1 MNDAKKIS
9 FNFTRYAQVIFWV
22 VLFIFLLFS
31 LINVGIYKGVEG
43 AVLLLFCHMVNFYI
57 AYAWLTPRYFE
68 KGRYVS
74 FVAGVVLLLVLLTPF
89 RMWIENNY
97 IVRPFVLLKG
107 RRLGGMVF
115 FSEISIACFA
125 FLFRMSIDSEANKRR
140 IDEIERLQLQTE
152 LKFLKSQ
159 MNPHFL
165 FNTINNVY
173 ALALSRSDKTPA
185 ALLKLSGL
193 LRYLLY
199 ECNQPT
205 PYHKEIEALESYIAL
220 FQLRYEEPLNISLH
234 SDVQSMDM
242 PVEPMLLISLL
253 ENAIKHSSIGV
264 APGAFIDIGLWED
277 EGKLAASIKNSRSE
291 LNHTIR
297 EAGDSKDDRGPGR
310 AGGIM
315 DDPAGAAAGGIGL
328 QNIHKRLEMLAPG
341 LSSRSIQIEET
352 SGTFEVRIKI
362 PGI

>member
-1 MNDAKKIS
+1 M
-9 FNFTRYAQVIFWV
+9 R
-22 VLFIFLLFS
+22 LL
-31 LINVGIYKGVEG
+31 
-43 AVLLLFCHMVNFYI
+43 
-57 AYAWLTPRYFE
+57 
-68 KGRYVS
+68 
-74 FVAGVVLLLVLLTPF
+74 
-89 RMWIENNY
+89 
-97 IVRPFVLLKG
+97 
-107 RRLGGMVF
+107 GMVL
-115 FSEISIACFA
+115 FSEISIAAFA
-125 FLFRMSIDSEANKRR
+125 FLFRMSVDSEANKRR
-140 IDEIERLQLQTE
+140 IGEIERLQLQTE

-205 PYHKEIEALESYIAL
+205 PYHKEIGALESYVAL
-220 FQLRYEEPLNISLH
+220 FQLRYEETLNISLH
-234 SDVQSMDM
+234 SEVQSMDM
-242 PVEPMLLISLL
+242 LVEPMLLISLL

-264 APGAFIDIGLWED
+264 APGAFIEIRLREE

-297 EAGDSKDDRGPGR
+297 EAGDGKDDRGR
-310 AGGIM
+310 DIAGGIT

-328 QNIHKRLEMLAPG
+328 QNIYKRLEMLAPG
-341 LSSRSIQIEET
+341 LSSRNLQIKET
-352 SGTFEVRIKI
+352 PGIFEVFIKI